1 MQLRKIVLVSAFSCF
16 IAESKAQQIFTF
28 SQFMQHNFVFNP
40 AAAGANEQASIGG
53 SYRKMWS
60 GIDGGPQTT
69 FLYGDKYFD
78 KKNTG
83 LAVVLYDD
91 KTGPTSRTGGQVNL
105 SYSIQLDAEGRKL
118 MAGLGIN
125 VLQYRINKAA
135 IADDI
140 PDDPLLSGSGNTIK
154 GDGAVGL
161 YYKGKKFFLGASMQN
176 IIQTKFNFIKTAANP
191 EGKLYRHFYLISSYN
206 WQTDDENML
215 IPNATVQF
223 VPGLPAD
230 VSAGVKLLHKDLVWI
245 GFNYH
250 HKQSY
255 TAYLGVNID
264 HKFALGY
271 AYDEYSTPLSRFDDG
286 GGGHEVS
293 LRYFF
298 AKSKK

>member
-1 MQLRKIVLVSAFSCF
+1 MKFKVVISLLAMAAVSQT
-16 IAESKAQQIFTF
+16 KAQQIFTF

-53 SYRKMWS
+53 SYRNMWS

-69 FLYGDKYFD
+69 FLYGDKYFA

-91 KTGPTSRTGGQVNL
+91 KTGPTSRTGGQINL
-105 SYSIQLDAEGRKL
+105 SYSMQLDAEGRKL

-125 VLQYRINKAA
+125 ILQYRINKAA

-206 WQTDDENML
+206 WQTDTENML

-230 VSAGVKLLHKDLVWI
+230 ISAGMKLLHKDLIWI

-264 HKFALGY
+264 HKLALGY
-271 AYDEYSTPLSRFDDG
+271 AYDDYSTPLSTFDDG

-298 AKSKK
+298 GEK